1 VPVEPLEK
9 AAADKLAAAHVR
21 DRRMSAR
28 LSQQH
33 RAEPNL
39 TPILDMVFQL
49 ITFFMLVINFKSAE
63 MDLSL
68 KLPVV
73 GSARPVETHG
83 QRGLLVL
90 NIDNAGNLK
99 IYGRVVKN
107 IEGYVANEAVAAR
120 MAARL
125 DSADMDAENELPT
138 TIVIRADRATPFRML
153 NRVIKAC
160 QDNGFRRFALKA
172 VNKET

>member
-1 VPVEPLEK
+1 M
-9 AAADKLAAAHVR
+9 AG
-21 DRRMSAR
+21 R
-28 LSQQH
+28 LSQEVK
-33 RAEPNL
+33 AEPNL

-63 MDLSL
+63 LDLTL

-90 NIDNAGNLK
+90 NVDHAGNLK
-99 IYGRVVKN
+99 IYGRVIKD
-107 IEGYVANEAVAAR
+107 IEDYIAKEAIASR
-120 MAARL
+120 MAARIA
-125 DSADMDAENELPT
+125 SADSEAGQDLPT
-138 TIVIRADRATPFRML
+138 TVVIRADRATSFKML

-160 QDNGFRRFALKA
+160 QDNGFRQFALKA
-172 VNKET
+172 INKEA